1 MRYRKLFYACL
12 ASVTLLSGCASSS
25 PPRDLD
31 DPTNSLYFG
40 HIDMSDAPGGVNAAD
55 VEQIAPPTKFPY
67 WKPGLRKGLFC
78 LAILPPGSYQVTDF
92 SGGDMVYDFP
102 RQGNPTSVRIRK
114 PGIYFVG
121 SYKYVPVKTGFFE
134 GAKFAIKRVNKP
146 TEAELLR
153 RILEY
158 PDIQKSAWKKKI
170 EARLAHLRQ

>member
-12 ASVTLLSGCASSS
+12 ASVTLLGGCASSS

-40 HIDMSDAPGGVNAAD
+40 YIDMSDAPSGVNAAD

-78 LAILPPGSYQVTDF
+78 LSVLPPGSYQVTDF

-121 SYKYVPVKTGFFE
+121 SYKYVPRKTEFFD
-134 GAKFAIKRVNKP
+134 GATFAIKRANKP
-146 TEAELLR
+146 TEPGLLR
-153 RILEY
+153 RILPH
-158 PDIQKSAWKKKI
+158 PDIQKAAWRKTI
-170 EARLAHLRQ
+170 QSRTTRLAR